1 MFRCVVYRFLP
12 EVRRFQKLCR
22 QQWKAVNAILLC
34 RTPALGGELHACG
47 KCSHEEKRWHSCR
60 NRHCPVCQGDAARKW
75 IEKQKKNL
83 LPVNYFH
90 VVFTVPEEL
99 NPVFRYN
106 REVLYNLFFRVCA
119 ETLQSFFADRKYL
132 GGRGGFFGVLHTWG
146 QLLQFHPHIHWV
158 VPNGGIDKARNWV
171 KPKRPDGEKFLFPV
185 KAVSQVFRGKLLGE
199 IEKLYRKKKLLF
211 ADFQSE
217 CDFRNQLNLA
227 GSKDWNVYAKPPFAG
242 PMQVIKYLSRYTHR
256 IAISPKRILEVTDK
270 TVTFSYKDYR
280 DGAKKKISTMDG
292 HLFVKRFLLH
302 VLPARFRKIR
312 HYGWAR
318 GEVMNRYRDQLLT
331 WFRRQQEF
339 ASILGKLLIDL
350 DADHAGEEKLCR
362 CRKCQDGFLEFVR
375 VLPAMLTK
383 GQAEY
388 G

>member
-1 MFRCVVYRFLP
+1 M
-12 EVRRFQKLCR
+12 
-22 QQWKAVNAILLC
+22 
-34 RTPALGGELHACG
+34 
-47 KCSHEEKRWHSCR
+47 
-60 NRHCPVCQGDAARKW
+60 
-75 IEKQKKNL
+75 
-83 LPVNYFH
+83 
-90 VVFTVPEEL
+90 
-99 NPVFRYN
+99 
-106 REVLYNLFFRVCA
+106 
-119 ETLQSFFADRKYL
+119 
-132 GGRGGFFGVLHTWG
+132 
-146 QLLQFHPHIHWV
+146 
-158 VPNGGIDKARNWV
+158 PNGGIDKAGNWV

-199 IEKLYRKKKLLF
+199 IEKLYRKKKLSF
-211 ADFQSE
+211 PDPQSE

-227 GSKDWNVYAKPPFAG
+227 GSKNWNVYAKPPFAG

-280 DGAKKKISTMDG
+280 DDAKKKISTMDG

-331 WFRRQQEF
+331 WFRRQKEF
-339 ASILGKLLIDL
+339 AAILGKLLIDL
-350 DADHAGEEKLCR
+350 DADPAGEKKLCR
-362 CRKCQDGFLEFVR
+362 CRNCKDGFLEFVR